1 MKILV
6 LMILLSLMTSR
17 ISSGGDRITGKPFAT
32 RSEVYSVHGMAATSH
47 PLATEA
53 ALGILRAGGSAVD
66 AAIAANACL
75 GLMEP
80 TGNGVGGD
88 LFAIVWDAESGKLH
102 GYNGSGR
109 SPRSLSLEQLRQDV
123 KALGRKEIP
132 PHGTLPI
139 SVPGC
144 VDGWTALHE
153 KFGKMP
159 LKQVLA
165 PAIQHARDGFPVT
178 ELIAHYWQI
187 STRVLAEQPGFLSTF
202 TRDGKAPGKGERWTN
217 PDLAST
223 LEKIASEG
231 RDGFYKGAV
240 AETIA
245 SFVQEHGGYLSS
257 HDLASHRGEW
267 VDPVQSSYRGYDVW
281 QLPPNGQ
288 GLAVLQIL
296 NIMEGYPVKD
306 WGFGSAELLHHF
318 IEAKKLVFEDRARE
332 YADMEFYR
340 VPVKKL
346 ISKEYA
352 DQQRQRIDPKKVAQR
367 IDTGRSQTDEGDT
380 VYLSVADS
388 AGNMVSLI
396 QSNYRGIGSG
406 VCPPGLGFSLQDRGE
421 LFSLEDGHAN
431 VYAPGKRPFHTI
443 IPGFVTHQG
452 QPWLSFGVMGG
463 ATQPQAQAWV
473 LMNIIDF
480 EMNLQEAGDAPRVV
494 HVGSSQPTGSIMN
507 DGGEVALESGFD
519 RQVVEKLTQLG
530 HRISKRTGLFGGYQ
544 AVMKDRKNQV
554 WIGASESRKDGHAAG
569 Y

>member
-1 MKILV
+1 M
-6 LMILLSLMTSR
+6 
-17 ISSGGDRITGKPFAT
+17 
-32 RSEVYSVHGMAATSH
+32 HGMAGSSL

-187 STRVLAEQPGFLSTF
+187 SSGVLAEQPGYLSTF
-202 TRDGKAPGKGERWTN
+202 TRDGIAPGKGERWTN

-530 HRISKRTGLFGGYQ
+530 HRISKRTGVFGGYQ